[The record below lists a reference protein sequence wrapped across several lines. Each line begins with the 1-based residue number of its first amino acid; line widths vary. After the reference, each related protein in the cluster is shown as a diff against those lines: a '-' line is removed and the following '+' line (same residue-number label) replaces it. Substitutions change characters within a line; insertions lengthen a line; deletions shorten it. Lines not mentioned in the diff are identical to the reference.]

1 MPPRFEKSV
10 GLACGLWLIW
20 VSGAPGQEFVDNERW
35 SRDYN
40 GFALICRS
48 LGLEPTTDIASWSRR
63 DPRQTVLV
71 VLGSQRRGS
80 DSRMDVVSY
89 LNRGGAVLFASELGD
104 TPLFARV
111 ALIRNRNSLRVRDSA
126 NAFQG
131 YPDCPLVRTFSE
143 PHPVVDG
150 LSSLATNRPAAIRL
164 FDDNWQG
171 IATFPPLQGRDART
185 YHLLAAPR
193 DESTRILIC
202 ADPSLFANQM
212 LFYEDNARLA
222 LQVMNWLAEGN
233 RTQLLILM
241 DDQPIR
247 PEDPQSVAVQLPPP
261 TREQVWNALQQL
273 PPELLLEFG
282 NEIATLVEDENLV
295 NELMSMALENVSDT
309 HLVAQLDL
317 SDHVSVGRFPVLPVY
332 EQ

>member
-48 LGLEPTTDIASWSRR
+48 LGLEPTTDITSWSRR

-202 ADPSLFANQM
+202 SDPSLFANQM

-233 RTQLLILM
+233 RAQLLILM